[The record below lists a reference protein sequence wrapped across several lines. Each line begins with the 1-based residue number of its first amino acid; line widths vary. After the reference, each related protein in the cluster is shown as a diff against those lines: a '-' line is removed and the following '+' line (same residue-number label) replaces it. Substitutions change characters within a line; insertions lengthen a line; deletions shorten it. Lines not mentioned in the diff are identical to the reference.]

1 LRKPC
6 ALARISEVKVT
17 TSLLVAADLDRGRY
31 GDFQTITARF
41 SSYTML

>member
-1 LRKPC
+1 MGF
-6 ALARISEVKVT
+6 EV
-17 TSLLVAADLDRGRY
+17 SLPHRAGSRGRY